1 MVSGLIK
8 CVYKIKLIE
17 RAVRIIYLSTAED
30 THNSYY
36 YTLNVVG
43 VNKLKHK

>member
-17 RAVRIIYLSTAED
+17 QLELST
-30 THNSYY
+30 SLLLK
-36 YTLNVVG
+36 TLTIATITP
-43 VNKLKHK
+43 